1 LLDFSPCDA
10 VPQCSKPQAALVLGF
25 GLLGLLQAKGKMML
39 RKMQKV
45 WSRVLLG
52 YPKTPLLGT
61 IPGAI
66 LGTLVCWSSTAM
78 EAQAGFI
85 NLEVVPIGTALGD
98 GVAVFQ
104 HTNNKHK
111 NPDAFLTTQ
120 DDQKKPN
127 DDGFVA
133 AFNGAS
139 ANAGNPEA
147 IFSGGKTH
155 TIVLG
160 DIPVTSDN
168 AFRVFLFDANQN
180 QSELDDHIDITMLQV
195 FTSASAS
202 LTSIADL
209 TTANLIYDLDN
220 PTLTNPVDGKV
231 RIDGSVGTGG
241 ADMYFFVPNGLF
253 GSNEAINVYLYYQ
266 YTNFN
271 DGTEAWTLDK
281 NSTYVNPTGGEV
293 PEPTTM
299 ALWTLGG
306 SLALLR
312 RSRRKR

>member
-1 LLDFSPCDA
+1 MMLR
-10 VPQCSKPQAALVLGF
+10 
-25 GLLGLLQAKGKMML
+25 KMML
-39 RKMQKV
+39 QKMQKV
-45 WSRVLLG
+45 WSRVLRG
-52 YPKTPLLGT
+52 YPKAPLLGT

-104 HTNNKHK
+104 HTRKDHAK
-111 NPDAFLTTQ
+111 NVFLTTQ

-147 IFSGGKTH
+147 IFGGGKTR

-180 QSELDDHIDITMLQV
+180 QSELDDHIDITKLQV
-195 FTSASAS
+195 FTSTSAS

-209 TTANLIYDLDN
+209 TTATLIYDLDN

-231 RIDGSVGTGG
+231 RVDGSVGTGG
-241 ADMYFFVPNGLF
+241 ADMYFFVPNRLF
-253 GSNEAINVYLYYQ
+253 GSDEAINVYLFYE

-271 DGTEAWTLDK
+271 DGFETWMLDK
-281 NSTYVNPTGGEV
+281 NSTYVNPNAEI

-306 SLALLR
+306 SLALFR
-312 RSRRKR
+312 RTRRKR

>member
-1 LLDFSPCDA
+1 
-10 VPQCSKPQAALVLGF
+10 
-25 GLLGLLQAKGKMML
+25 ML
-39 RKMQKV
+39 RKMQQV

-52 YPKTPLLGT
+52 NPQVSLLGT

-66 LGTLVCWSSTAM
+66 FGTLVFWSSTAM
-78 EAQAGFI
+78 EAQAGFL
-85 NLEVVPIGTALGD
+85 NLEAAPIGTIFTD
-98 GVAVFQ
+98 GVALFQ
-104 HTNNKHK
+104 HINKEKHK

-139 ANAGNPEA
+139 ANSGNPEA

-180 QSELDDHIDITMLQV
+180 QSEGEDHIDITMLQL

-202 LTSIADL
+202 LTSLADL
-209 TTANLIYDLDN
+209 TTATKIYDLDKPN
-220 PTLTNPVDGKV
+220 NDFTLRV
-231 RIDGSVGTGG
+231 DGSVGTGG
-241 ADMYFFVPNGLF
+241 ADMYFFVPNALF
-253 GSNEAINVYLYYQ
+253 GSNEAINVYLFYQ

-271 DGTEAWTLDK
+271 DGTEAWALDK
-281 NSTYVNPTGGEV
+281 NSTYVNPSGGEV
-293 PEPTTM
+293 PEPTTL